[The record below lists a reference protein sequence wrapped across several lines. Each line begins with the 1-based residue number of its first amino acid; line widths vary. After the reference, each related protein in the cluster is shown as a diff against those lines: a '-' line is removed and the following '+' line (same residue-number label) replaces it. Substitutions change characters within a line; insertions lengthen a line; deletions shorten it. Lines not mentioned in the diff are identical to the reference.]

1 MPKRGVPA
9 GTLLSKTS
17 IYSTKLLYFCYWK
30 ILESKFYEENK
41 LLVFKITDE
50 IDDCSVQK
58 IRRKADY
65 EIERYMPKKV
75 VFDFDSVTFM
85 DSAGIGLIIGRYK
98 FTNMLG
104 GKLEVANLTQ
114 SVRKIF
120 DMSGILKLIPVTEI

>member
-1 MPKRGVPA
+1 METQYYK
-9 GTLLSKTS
+9 KD
-17 IYSTKLLYFCYWK
+17 
-30 ILESKFYEENK
+30 K
-41 LLVFKITDE
+41 LLVLKITEE

-65 EIERYMPKKV
+65 EIERYMPKRV

-104 GKLEVANLTQ
+104 GKLEVANLTG
-114 SVRKIF
+114 SVKKIF
-120 DMSGILKLIPVTEI
+120 EMSGILRLIPITTLENISDIEETA